1 MFGGFLSA
9 GRNDFFKTFPSEK
22 EEMNTRPSWF
32 QFLQILMK
40 AAQVGGR
47 DEYLTR
53 ILAQSLDIA
62 SIVIDSLTCARRRK
76 L

>member
-1 MFGGFLSA
+1 MPAEMISL
-9 GRNDFFKTFPSEK
+9 KLFPSED

-32 QFLQILMK
+32 QFLMK

-53 ILAQSLDIA
+53 ILLQSLDIA
-62 SIVIDSLTCARRRK
+62 SIVIDGLTCARRRK